1 VRAKMSEEERRLER
15 RFKDGKWW
23 IREWKPGE
31 WREATP
37 EEVEEITKVRRRAEE
52 LFQDVEDAFTRLR
65 RFARKFRE
73 AVDELWGP

>member
-1 VRAKMSEEERRLER
+1 MTEEKERRHEK

-23 IREWKPGE
+23 IREWRPSE

-52 LFQDVEDAFTRLR
+52 LFQDVEEAFTRLR